1 MPYTSIEYELFLS
14 VYVGDIKRVATKA
27 WLRCGQHLREKIE
40 HSTCRSSRCGMQWK
54 SSQQSTKKRSYQ
66 KLRRFTELPRHMLK
80 NFQPKKSHNTHKV
93 SSWCYDM
100 TSHAEER
107 VERFWNLAKKSVLQL
122 TEAET
127 PCTDDHQLKNH
138 DFGNGR
144 WVVSCLR
151 KERFFDRI
159 VPGQDERDGEE
170 CRVEGRRVSDQ
181 TRNQTHDDMTWCAQD
196 TMSQCHVRHWNECM

>member
-1 MPYTSIEYELFLS
+1 MLILPSSTNCSCQCTSATSSGSQRKLGSDVGNTCERRSNTPLVDQVDVGCSERAATIYEETIIPKTETLHRITTS
-14 VYVGDIKRVATKA
+14 HV
-27 WLRCGQHLREKIE
+27 E
-40 HSTCRSSRCGMQWK
+40 
-54 SSQQSTKKRSYQ
+54 
-66 KLRRFTELPRHMLK
+66 ELPT
-80 NFQPKKSHNTHKV
+80 QKKSQYSQSFIMVLRHDKPRGRTCGTILEFGKEVCASAYRGGNAMHWRSPT
-93 SSWCYDM
+93 
-100 TSHAEER
+100 EEP
-107 VERFWNLAKKSVLQL
+107 W
-122 TEAET
+122 
-127 PCTDDHQLKNH
+127 
-138 DFGNGR
+138 FGNGR